1 MNCFFNFCQIFNL
14 RFVLNTLCLFI
25 TLLSLSNLAF
35 AKSSDAQSFLQ
46 DKDQL
51 SYFLDDLIL
60 KAHQDDMDVIF
71 VKKEHEASEDL
82 QDGDVFVKDNSV
94 YVVMSED
101 SLQYYLKSSSL
112 SDRDLLIAQQSSSKI
127 DPSDPSFWAPMAD
140 TCMGQ
145 SGGGH
150 TCIYTPPNVLYPGG
164 KCKCE
169 KTDKEEDI
177 DKKD

>member
-127 DPSDPSFWAPMAD
+127 DPSDPSFWKEAFN
-140 TCMGQ
+140 TCMGRTTP
-145 SGGGH
+145 GH
-150 TCIYTPPNVLYPGG
+150 KCVFTPPDPLGKGG
-164 KCKCE
+164 SCKCE
-169 KTDKEEDI
+169 KIDKEDI
-177 DKKD
+177 EIKD

>member
-1 MNCFFNFCQIFNL
+1 M
-14 RFVLNTLCLFI
+14 

-35 AKSSDAQSFLQ
+35 AKDSDLQSFLK
-46 DKDQL
+46 DKDKSNYHL
-51 SYFLDDLIL
+51 NDLIL
-60 KAHQDDMDVIF
+60 KAHQDDMDVVF

-127 DPSDPSFWAPMAD
+127 DPSDPSFWKEAFN

-150 TCIYTPPNVLYPGG
+150 KCVFTPPDPLGKGG
-164 KCKCE
+164 SCECK
-169 KTDKEEDI
+169 KTDKEDI
-177 DKKD
+177 EIKD

>member
-1 MNCFFNFCQIFNL
+1 M
-14 RFVLNTLCLFI
+14 

-35 AKSSDAQSFLQ
+35 AKSSDAQSFLK
-46 DKDQL
+46 DKDKSNYHL
-51 SYFLDDLIL
+51 NDLIL

-127 DPSDPSFWAPMAD
+127 DPSDPSFWKEAFTA
-140 TCMGQ
+140 CMTRTND
-145 SGGGH
+145 GH
-150 TCIYTPPNVLYPGG
+150 KCVFTPPDPLGKGG
-164 KCKCE
+164 SCECE
-169 KTDKEEDI
+169 KTDKEDI
-177 DKKD
+177 EIKD